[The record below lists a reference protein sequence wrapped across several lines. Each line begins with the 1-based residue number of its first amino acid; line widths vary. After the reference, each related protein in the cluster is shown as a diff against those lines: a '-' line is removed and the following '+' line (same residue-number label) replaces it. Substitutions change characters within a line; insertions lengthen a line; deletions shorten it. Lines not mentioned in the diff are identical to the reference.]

1 MEIYGMNRNSLEEG
15 VPRPP
20 SGRACAKALWQEQM
34 AHRGQVRVERPL
46 GLKQEGL
53 MISPRL

>member
-1 MEIYGMNRNSLEEG
+1 MATVGEG
-15 VPRPP
+15 E
-20 SGRACAKALWQEQM
+20 SQAEKRACAKALWQEQM

>member
-20 SGRACAKALWQEQM
+20 SGRACAKALWQEGAQDI
-34 AHRGQVRVERPL
+34 RGPDLRAERL
-46 GLKQEGL
+46 EYRGEARG
-53 MISPRL
+53 IGR